1 MEQKW
6 SGILLITPEGELIT
20 MHRDAISTIRDP
32 GCYGI
37 FGGAAEGDETPL
49 ETAIREITEETDL
62 KPQAIDFEFFK
73 TYHQQRDDMATS
85 ATLHIFVLR
94 NINPNT
100 LKIYEGQGIKILND
114 ASSPHIAKDVR
125 EVFEE
130 WFDSN
135 SKEVD
140 IDNSI

>member
-6 SGILLITPEGELIT
+6 SGILLITPEGDLIT
-20 MHRDAISTIRDP
+20 MHRDTISTIRDS

-37 FGGAAEGDETPL
+37 FGGATEGNETPL
-49 ETAIREITEETDL
+49 ETAIREITEETNL
-62 KPQAIDFEFFK
+62 RPQVTDFEFFK
-73 TYHQQRDDMATS
+73 TYYQQRDGMTTP
-85 ATLHIFVLR
+85 ATLHIFILR
-94 NINPNT
+94 DINPNT

-125 EVFEE
+125 GVFEE

-135 SKEVD
+135 SKELD